1 MSRADDQLTQ
11 LRAARDEARARL
23 TRRIEQTR
31 ELATPAGLTR
41 RLQRD
46 LTAKA
51 RSAMVQAIEIAGDN
65 RGIVAA
71 TASAVRSSDSG
82 WWGGSSTRG
91 TQMQRLAPKLAV
103 ERKHPVRGAGQA
115 GRRRALHSAR
125 PMPMT
130 MRTPAT
136 R

>member
-71 TASAVRSSDSG
+71 TASAVLLWLTRQQLAAG
-82 WWGGSSTRG
+82 LGTLAAKWGARNSA
-91 TQMQRLAPKLAV
+91 APKP
-103 ERKHPVRGAGQA
+103 KDD
-115 GRRRALHSAR
+115 
-125 PMPMT
+125 
-130 MRTPAT
+130 PA
-136 R
+136 